1 MNDMRTHGVDAV
13 DFATIEQKALQLQSV
28 WIVE

>member
-1 MNDMRTHGVDAV
+1 MNDMRTHGFDAVDAV
-13 DFATIEQKALQLQSV
+13 THEPRALQLQSV